1 MPGLSLLGIKFQS
14 SVGGKIIGIRFYKG
28 PQNFGTHTAHLWSV
42 AGALLG
48 TATFSG
54 VTASRWQQA
63 NFTVLVTIP
72 ANTVYVA
79 SYFCPQG
86 FYAADQNYFTNAHV
100 SGVFDRAR
108 QRRWQWSLHLLG
120 HQQFPSGTFNASNYW
135 VDVIFV
141 Y

>member
-1 MPGLSLLGIKFQS
+1 MPGLSLLGINFQS

-28 PQNFGTHTAHLWSV
+28 PQNLGTHTAHLWSV

-54 VTASRWQQA
+54 NPPSQPILHSVS
-63 NFTVLVTIP
+63 IP

-86 FYAADQNYFTNAHV
+86 FYAADQNYFTNAHAA
-100 SGVFDRAR
+100 GVDRAG
-108 QRRWQWSLHLLG
+108 QRRWQRSLHLLG
-120 HQQFPSGTFNASNYW
+120 HQQIPQRDLQPSTW

>member
-86 FYAADQNYFTNAHV
+86 FYAVDQNYFTNAHV
-100 SGVFDRAR
+100 AGC
-108 QRRWQWSLHLLG
+108 
-120 HQQFPSGTFNASNYW
+120 
-135 VDVIFV
+135 
-141 Y
+141 